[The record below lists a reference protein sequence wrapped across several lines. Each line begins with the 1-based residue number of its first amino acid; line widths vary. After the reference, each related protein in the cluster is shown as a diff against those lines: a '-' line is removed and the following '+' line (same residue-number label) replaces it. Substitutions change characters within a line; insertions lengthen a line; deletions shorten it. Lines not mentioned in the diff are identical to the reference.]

1 MYAVL
6 NLDDLSVEVYTT
18 KIRVADRVK
27 CHRNSLID
35 LRKRIIVNGF
45 RITRVQLNIPIKKE

>member
-35 LRKRIIVNGF
+35 LRNRIIVNGF
-45 RITRVQLNIPIKKE
+45 RITRVVLNEMVKKE

>member
-35 LRKRIIVNGF
+35 LRNRIIVNGF